1 MSFEIREVEDTDL
14 VTLMELF
21 RSAIEVQGRDHY
33 SDDQVHAWSSRAS
46 EASFADF
53 VLLPNTYVAIDD
65 SGPIGFCGYAPDGHI
80 TSLYIRPDRSG
91 QGVGRALLSHVL
103 EDAQAKGITKFH
115 AEASEMAIPLFEK
128 MGFAKS
134 GFDEV
139 VVANVHFRRQL
150 MALECD

>member
-1 MSFEIREVEDTDL
+1 MSFDIRPVEETDL

-21 RSAIEVQGRDHY
+21 RGAIEAQGRDHY
-33 SDDQVHAWSSRAS
+33 SDDQVQAWSSRAS
-46 EASFADF
+46 ETSFTDF
-53 VLLPNTYVAIDD
+53 VLQPTTFVAVND
-65 SGPIGFCGYAPDGHI
+65 SGPIGFCGYAADGHI
-80 TSLYIRPDRSG
+80 TSLYIRPDCAG

-103 EDAQAKGITKFH
+103 EDAQDKGITKFH

-128 MGFAKS
+128 MGFAKT

-150 MALECD
+150 MALGSD